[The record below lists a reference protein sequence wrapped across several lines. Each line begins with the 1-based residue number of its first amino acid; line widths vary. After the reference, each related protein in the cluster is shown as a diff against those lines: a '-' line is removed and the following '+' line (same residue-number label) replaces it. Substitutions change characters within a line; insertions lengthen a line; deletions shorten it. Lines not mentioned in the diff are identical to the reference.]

1 MTKIKDIPMHER
13 PIERLLQY
21 GAESI
26 SNEELLAI
34 LLRTGNRIQSA
45 KELATTILSHV
56 KCISELKE
64 ISYETLCKIPGIAKG
79 KASILLAAIELGKR
93 IDRSV
98 ETLSGQKFNQAKL
111 IYEYY
116 RTILSNKQQEHVY
129 CLYLDSK
136 KTIVKE
142 KLLFIGTVNYSMVHP
157 RDIFK
162 EAYLVSATAII
173 CVHNHPTGDVMPS
186 KDDYVMTQN
195 LIQVGKLL
203 GIPLLDHIIIGKH
216 HYYSF
221 FENGDMNSK

>member
-1 MTKIKDIPMHER
+1 MTKIKDIPIQDR

-34 LLRTGNRIQSA
+34 LLRTGSKNQSS
-45 KELATTILSHV
+45 KELATTILSNI
-56 KCISELKE
+56 KQISDLKN
-64 ISYETLCKIPGIAKG
+64 ISYEYLCNI
-79 KASILLAAIELGKR
+79 S
-93 IDRSV
+93 D
-98 ETLSGQKFNQAKL
+98 
-111 IYEYY
+111 YY
-116 RTILSNKQQEHVY
+116 RNILSSKQQEHVY

-162 EAYLVSATAII
+162 EAYLASATSII

-186 KDDYVMTQN
+186 KEDYDMTNN
-195 LIQVGKLL
+195 LVQVGQLL
-203 GIPLLDHIIIGKH
+203 GIPLIDHIIIGKH
-216 HYYSF
+216 QYYSF
-221 FENGDMNSK
+221 FENGDINSKLVRNR